1 MVFAKSGGWDS
12 FVHGTHG
19 FINILLFSVASVLAR
34 VGKKVFAEVELLES
48 VIYESAYTN
57 SFEVKLRG
65 LTSIETF
72 SRAAM
77 ERRTGI
83 VFCAAAL

>member
-57 SFEVKLRG
+57 LFKVKLQG